1 MYNPL
6 FANFETLLLGAI
18 TGLVFGFLLQKGK
31 VTRYETIVGQFL
43 LKDFTV
49 LKVMLTAMAVGAVGI
64 YGMLQMGMIEGLQ
77 IKSAHVV
84 NALAGGAIF
93 GVGMAVLG
101 YCPGTG
107 IAAIGDGAKDAIPGV
122 VGMLVGAAIY
132 AETSGWV
139 SQTLTPIGDL
149 GKVSFADVTGL
160 SPWLFVGM
168 LVVAALALRLLM
180 GRDKQPSPDAPIKTT
195 ATA

>member
-6 FANFETLLLGAI
+6 FANIDVLLLGAL

-64 YGMLQMGMIEGLQ
+64 YGMLELGMIEGLQ
-77 IKSAHVV
+77 IKAAHVV

-160 SPWLFVGM
+160 SPWLFVGL
-168 LVVAALALRLLM
+168 LVVAALAVRVVM
-180 GRDKQPSPDAPIKTT
+180 GRGKHADPSLTMKPA
-195 ATA
+195 ASL

>member
-6 FANFETLLLGAI
+6 FANIDVLLLGAI

-64 YGMLQMGMIEGLQ
+64 YGMLQLGMIEGLHL
-77 IKSAHVV
+77 KAANVV
-84 NALAGGAIF
+84 TVLAGGAIF

-101 YCPGTG
+101 FCPGTG
-107 IAAIGDGAKDAIPGV
+107 VAAIGDGAKDAIPGV
-122 VGMLVGAAIY
+122 AGMLVGAAIY

-139 SQTLTPIGDL
+139 SQTLAPIGDL

-160 SPWLFVGM
+160 SPWVFVG
-168 LVVAALALRLLM
+168 LLAVAAIAVRLLM
-180 GRDKQPSPDAPIKTT
+180 GRGEHVGPSPSIKP
-195 ATA
+195 AVSV

>member
-64 YGMLQMGMIEGLQ
+64 YGMLQLGMIEGLQ

>member
-6 FANFETLLLGAI
+6 FANLDVLILGAI
-18 TGLVFGFLLQKGK
+18 TGLVFGFLLQKGR

-49 LKVMLTAMAVGAVGI
+49 LKTMLTAMAVGSVGV
-64 YGMLQMGMIEGLQ
+64 YGMLQLGMIEGLHV
-77 IKSAHVV
+77 KAAHVV

-107 IAAIGDGAKDAIPGV
+107 VAAIGDGAKDAVPGL

-132 AETSGWV
+132 AETHSWV
-139 SQTLTPIGDL
+139 SQTLAPIGDL
-149 GKVSFADVTGL
+149 GKVTFADVTGL
-160 SPWLFVGM
+160 SHWLFVGL
-168 LVVAALALRLLM
+168 LVVASVGVRVVM
-180 GRDKQPSPDAPIKTT
+180 GGGRHKGQSPSMNHA
-195 ATA
+195 ASA

>member
-6 FANFETLLLGAI
+6 FDNIGTLLLGAI
-18 TGLVFGFLLQKGK
+18 TGLIFGFLLQKGK

-64 YGMLQMGMIEGLQ
+64 YGMLQFGMIEGLHL
-77 IKSAHVV
+77 KAAHVV
-84 NALAGGAIF
+84 TVLAGGAIF

-101 YCPGTG
+101 FCPGTG
-107 IAAIGDGAKDAIPGV
+107 VAAIGDGAKDAIPGV
-122 VGMLVGAAIY
+122 LGMLVGAAIY
-132 AETSGWV
+132 AETHGWV

-160 SPWLFVGM
+160 SPWVFVGL
-168 LVVAALALRLLM
+168 LVLAALAVRVGM
-180 GRDKQPSPDAPIKTT
+180 GRGKPSRLNAPMKP
-195 ATA
+195 AASV